1 MRIRLEK
8 LERGRLPRHSKSNT
22 LTWLKLNRNCI
33 GEDGA
38 RAIADALKVNSTLR
52 CFLLKQN
59 QIGDAGGQAIA
70 EALKVNTRLTDL
82 LLAMRERALKVNSTM
97 SRLYLEDHLIGD
109 AGAQAITEAFKM
121 NPKLVNVFVYDQIN
135 PLALSL
141 LPRLATADDLQT
153 VFCLLTSGPALEDQS
168 TFLPALPAEIAD
180 IIMDEAQYWQGVQH
194 IKRCQFD
201 DDSLEHILKV
211 TLPQG
216 VNGNSIRVKAIQ
228 ALRDMG
234 NGFNS
239 NGSSG
244 FDLIVRDEQGAVRY
258 ECAAEATIVDSTLV
272 SARVGWQVQVQPSK
286 SARDVVFESLVV
298 KCM

>member
-82 LLAMRERALKVNSTM
+82 F
-97 SRLYLEDHLIGD
+97 LEDHLIGD